1 VLLDREPRL
10 GRSSARPE
18 ERRYPRQR
26 EPQSVSRA
34 PETLTRERHAKLQG
48 RGGEPWGRRVFL
60 ALLIALLAAALLNVF
75 GQGPTTSAA
84 AGSAATLS
92 VESPADLRGG
102 LIFQARMTVHALE
115 PIARPTLILDPGWF
129 ESMSLNAIVP
139 NPVQQSTRDGKV
151 VLTFGKLAAG
161 ERLVVWL
168 YFQANPVNI
177 GEQRENVE
185 LDNGA
190 VALAHVSRSVMVFP

>member
-1 VLLDREPRL
+1 
-10 GRSSARPE
+10 
-18 ERRYPRQR
+18 
-26 EPQSVSRA
+26 
-34 PETLTRERHAKLQG
+34 
-48 RGGEPWGRRVFL
+48 
-60 ALLIALLAAALLNVF
+60 
-75 GQGPTTSAA
+75 
-84 AGSAATLS
+84 
-92 VESPADLRGG
+92 
-102 LIFQARMTVHALE
+102 MTVHALE

-139 NPVQQSTRDGKV
+139 NPVQQSTRDGRV

-185 LDNGA
+185 LDDGA